1 MRPQKRTWGIEMEG
15 YIDIHSH
22 ILPGID
28 DGSKNFEMSME
39 MLRIA
44 EENGIRSI
52 VLTPHYKPMR
62 HNVGPGGVKELTGR
76 LEEAV
81 RREGMEIRLYSG
93 NEFYYSSEMVRVL
106 EEKKACTMAGSG
118 YVLVEFGPMDGFDYI
133 RGGLYQI
140 LSAGYRPILAHVER
154 YGSVCAKV
162 EHVKDLTAMGC
173 YMQVNAGSIMGQ
185 FGMATKQL
193 ARKLLKYG
201 MVHFVATD
209 AHDDRRRSPALSECA
224 RYLERKYGEE
234 YMEKLLRIN
243 PLHMI
248 ADRYL

>member
-1 MRPQKRTWGIEMEG
+1 MEG

-28 DGSKNFEMSME
+28 DGAKNFEMSME

-44 EENGIRSI
+44 EKSGIKSI
-52 VLTPHYKPMR
+52 VLTPHHKPMR
-62 HNVGPGGVKELTGR
+62 RNAGPEGVKELIRR
-76 LEEAV
+76 LNDEM
-81 RREGMEIRLYSG
+81 RRENMDILLYAG
-93 NEFYYSSEMVRVL
+93 NEFYYSSETVRVL

-118 YVLVEFGPMDGFDYI
+118 YVLVEFGPMDSLDYI

-154 YGSVCAKV
+154 YERVCAKV

-173 YMQVNAGSIMGQ
+173 YIQVNAGSIMGQ
-185 FGMATKQL
+185 FGMGTKQL
-193 ARKLLKYG
+193 ARKLLKYRV
-201 MVHFVATD
+201 VHFVATD
-209 AHDDRRRSPALSECA
+209 AHDSGRRTPALSECA
-224 RYLERKYGEE
+224 RYLERKHGEE
-234 YMEKLLRIN
+234 YMEELLRIN
-243 PLHMI
+243 PMHMI